1 MNTTSHNES
10 PHRQNIKQADPFYK
24 RFFQGHYFLYLAP
37 LVFLWNGYNDLF
49 GWISGSSLFLTGLL
63 IYLLLGIVYFALSKF
78 LDTRSKRVLSTAFI
92 LTVVMLYGYLHDTL
106 KSWAPNSFFSSYSF
120 FIPFLV
126 LIALAVTIRIRK
138 NHSGFTKLLLYC
150 NTLIILLL
158 ATEIVKSVLHFR
170 EYQKTRNLIDPR
182 FNVFKDYQKS
192 TVPEHE
198 KPDIFFII
206 FDELA
211 STGSLMRKCNINNSG
226 IEHLL
231 QKEGFYTASDAR
243 SNYDRTFF
251 SISSTMNMEY
261 LPVKPQDQLDA
272 LFKAGNSM
280 LNNSL
285 IQILKSEGYATYQ
298 LQPISSRNND
308 WPETSI
314 FDERRN
320 NHIFYKTLPGRII
333 RDLSWHFYDR
343 MPKLLQSIEYNAYLR
358 KKQSIETP
366 WKQIKKLCNKSEKPK
381 FVYAHF
387 MVPHAPN
394 FFKKDGSWMSHL
406 ERKRKSEYELYQE
419 QVLYANTIITDITRT
434 IKLQNKKNTIILIA
448 GDHGYRYQ
456 TKPGTPENF
465 EIFCSLYFPDQDYT
479 HLQQDLNP
487 ANYFRIILNRY
498 FHCRYNL
505 LPYQAFT
512 TETTQQGKQD
522 PDLH

>member
-1 MNTTSHNES
+1 MSTAIHNASSHGTDK
-10 PHRQNIKQADPFYK
+10 KQAESFVK
-24 RFFQGHYFLYLAP
+24 RYFQRHFFLYLIP

-49 GWISGSSLFLTGLL
+49 GWISVRVLLLTGLS
-63 IYLLLGIVYFALSKF
+63 IYALLGIIYFSISKF
-78 LDTRSKRVLSTAFI
+78 QDTKSKRVLSTAFI
-92 LTVVMLYGYLHDTL
+92 LTVILLYGYLHDIL
-106 KSWAPNSFFSSYSF
+106 KHWIPGSFFSSYSF
-120 FIPFLV
+120 VAPV
-126 LIALAVTIRIRK
+126 LALLLLMVIIRIRK
-138 NHSGFTKLLLYC
+138 NRSGFTTTLMYC
-150 NTLIILLL
+150 NTLVLLL
-158 ATEIVKSVLHFR
+158 LVTEIGKSVMYYRDFV
-170 EYQKTRNLIDPR
+170 KTHNLIDPR
-182 FNVFKDYQKS
+182 FNVFKNYQKS
-192 TVPEHE
+192 KIPEHE
-198 KPDIFFII
+198 KPDVFFII

-211 STGSLMRKCNINNSG
+211 SVNSLMRKCNINNSE
-226 IEHLL
+226 IEKLL
-231 QKEGFYTASDAR
+231 QKEGFYTASEAR

-261 LPVKPQDQLDA
+261 LPIKPKDQLDA

-285 IQILKSEGYATYQ
+285 IQILKSEGYTTYQ
-298 LQPISSRNND
+298 LQPISSRNKD

-320 NHIFYKTLPGRII
+320 KHIFYKTLPGRII
-333 RDLSWHFYDR
+333 RDLSWHFYAR

-366 WKQIKKLCNKSEKPK
+366 WKQIKKLCSKSGKPK

-394 FFKKDGSWMSHL
+394 FFKKDGSWMSTG
-406 ERKRKSEYELYQE
+406 ERKKKTEYDLYQE
-419 QVLYANTIITDITRT
+419 QVLFANTIIADICRT

-465 EIFCSLYFPDQDYT
+465 QIFCALYFPDQDYT
-479 HLQQDLNP
+479 YLQQNINP
-487 ANYFRIILNRY
+487 VNYFRIILNRY
-498 FHCRYNL
+498 FHNSYNL
-505 LPYQAFT
+505 LPYRAFT
-512 TETTQQGKQD
+512 TETTQPGKQD